1 MSNYEGEYRSG
12 IIAIVGNT
20 NVGKSTLLNSIVG
33 EKVTI
38 VSNRVQTTRNVIRAI
53 LTKKWSISFSR
64 YSRDSSSSR

>member
-33 EKVTI
+33 EKVTGI
-38 VSNRVQTTRNVIRAI
+38 VVNSNYSECDSYHI
-53 LTKKWSISFSR
+53 TKKKVN
-64 YSRDSSSSR
+64 